1 MNPYQFTKDAVGQDD
16 TLLSLC
22 AGVGYELNGI
32 GCKKIVA
39 VDIYQPHLDKLKE
52 DYPGVETVCS
62 DILDYLKLLPNDSF
76 DVISL
81 IDAIEHLTKKRGLQ
95 VLEECNRVAKREIL
109 IFTPK
114 GFVRNE
120 PHSAWGI
127 EGNDKYQEHKSG
139 WEPEELA
146 KFGYEVIK
154 SEPSTSQ
161 HGENFTEMMYRC
173 LV

>member
-1 MNPYQFTKDAVGQDD
+1 MNPYQFVTDAVGQDD

-22 AGVGYELNGI
+22 AGVGYELNGVQGEI
-32 GCKKIVA
+32 TA
-39 VDIYQPHLDKLKE
+39 VDIYQPHLDVINIH
-52 DYPGVETVCS
+52 YPNVKTVCS
-62 DILDYLKLLPNDSF
+62 DILDYLKTLPDDSF

-81 IDAIEHLTKKRGLQ
+81 IDAIEHLTKKRGLA
-95 VLEECNRVAKREIL
+95 VLKECNRVAKREIL

-114 GFVRNE
+114 GFVKNE
-120 PHSAWGI
+120 PHNAWGI

-146 KFGYEVIK
+146 KFGYEVIR